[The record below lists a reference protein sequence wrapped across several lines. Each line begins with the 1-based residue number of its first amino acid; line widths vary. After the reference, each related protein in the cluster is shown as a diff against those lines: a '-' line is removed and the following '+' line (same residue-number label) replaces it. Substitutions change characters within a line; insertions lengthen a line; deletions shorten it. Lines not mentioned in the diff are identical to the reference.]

1 MHCPLGVQKPR
12 AEVLNRAEEE
22 APRLP
27 SINGGDMGEPEAGR
41 NIFGDPFKRAK
52 SNGPAEKKEMA
63 VPGPKQAAAAERLM
77 KGFSSFRHQ
86 SAPSS
91 LGGGLAGQLAARPGQ
106 PQYQLSSTVEEGECA
121 VRLASA
127 VAYAKQ
133 WRRRVEDS
141 RHKRFNSTVVRGRG
155 EAGG

>member
-1 MHCPLGVQKPR
+1 MDLK
-12 AEVLNRAEEE
+12 
-22 APRLP
+22 
-27 SINGGDMGEPEAGR
+27 
-41 NIFGDPFKRAK
+41 
-52 SNGPAEKKEMA
+52 
-63 VPGPKQAAAAERLM
+63 VPGPKQAAATERLM
-77 KGFSSFRHQ
+77 KGYSSFRHQ

-106 PQYQLSSTVEEGECA
+106 PQYQLSSTAEDGECA

-141 RHKRFNSTVVRGRG
+141 RHKRFNSTVVLKPKTFNFEENDGG
-155 EAGG
+155 GGGDDWFAGNKDD